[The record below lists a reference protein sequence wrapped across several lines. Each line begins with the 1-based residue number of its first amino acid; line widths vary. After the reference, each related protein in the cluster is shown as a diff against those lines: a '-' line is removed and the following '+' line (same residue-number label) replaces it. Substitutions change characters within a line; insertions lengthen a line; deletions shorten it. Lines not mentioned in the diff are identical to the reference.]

1 MTLYRATA
9 DGQIELTPDEESALL
24 AEWAANAATVKV
36 PQSVTMRQARLA
48 IHNAGLSFNVEQAI
62 ANANDEIT
70 RITWDY
76 AQEVKR
82 NDPHVISIGAS
93 MGLTEEQID
102 NLFIQADA
110 L

>member
-1 MTLYRATA
+1 MTLYRATS
-9 DGQIELTPDEESALL
+9 DGQVELTPDEEEALL
-24 AEWAANAATVKV
+24 AEWAANAAKINV

-62 ANANDEIT
+62 ANVNDEAT

-82 NDPHVISIGAS
+82 NDPYVASIGAA
-93 MGLTEEQID
+93 MGLTDEQID
-102 NLFIQADA
+102 NLFIQAAA